1 MSSMVWPD
9 NRIPEKA
16 LYVLNKLKENG
27 FESYVVGGCVRDS
40 ILGRIPGDWD
50 ITTSAKPEEVKR
62 VFRRTIDTGIAHG
75 TVTVMIEDEGFEV
88 TTFRVDG
95 AYEDHRHPDQVAFTP
110 NLEEDLKRRDFTI
123 NAMAYSPDTGLIDLF
138 GGMDDIREGRIRCV
152 GDPVERFTEDAL
164 RMLRGVRFAGQLGFG
179 IEAATVE
186 AIRICAPTI
195 ANVSAERI
203 REELTKLLLSG
214 QPEKLLLAEET
225 GLCRVFFPE
234 LSYMLHTEQNNPHHC
249 YNVGEHS
256 LRVVKNIQGLYP
268 RLSKDEL
275 PYGGS
280 FSEQK
285 VNTIFV
291 YAALLHDVGK
301 PSRRQADAEGVHH
314 FHGHAAKGTEMA
326 EKILKRLRFDNDT
339 IRIVTNLIRFHET
352 RHNGGQRA
360 MRRLIHKAG
369 TETMPYLFLLQE
381 ADICA
386 QSGYKREEKLAALSE
401 AKRIFREIRE
411 KQEPVNIR
419 DLAVTGNDIIA
430 LGVQSGPAVGKILN
444 DLLELV
450 MEDPAKNNR
459 KLLLTEME
467 KRIKIEHEG

>member
-9 NRIPEKA
+9 NRIPKKA

-62 VFRRTIDTGIAHG
+62 IFRRTIDTGIAHG
-75 TVTVMIEDEGFEV
+75 TVTVMIDDEGFEV

-95 AYEDHRHPDQVAFTP
+95 TYEDHRHPDQVAFTP

-123 NAMAYSPDTGLIDLF
+123 NAMAYSPDTGLVDLF
-138 GGMDDIREGRIRCV
+138 GGVDDIREGRIRCV
-152 GDPVERFTEDAL
+152 GNPVERFTEDAL
-164 RMLRGVRFAGQLGFG
+164 RMLRGVRFAGQLGFQM
-179 IEAATVE
+179 EAATME
-186 AIRICAPTI
+186 AIRACASTI
-195 ANVSAERI
+195 GNVSAERI
-203 REELTKLLLSG
+203 REELTKLLLSDE
-214 QPEKLLLAEET
+214 PEKLMLAEET
-225 GLCRVFFPE
+225 GLCRVFLPE
-234 LSYMLHTEQNNPHHC
+234 FSHMLHTEQNNPHHC

-256 LRVVKNIQGLYP
+256 LYAVKNIQGLYG

-275 PYGGS
+275 PYGGQ

-285 VNTIFV
+285 VNIIFV

-301 PSRRQADAEGVHH
+301 PSRRQVDAEGIHH
-314 FHGHAAKGTEMA
+314 FHGHAPKGTEMA
-326 EKILKRLRFDNDT
+326 YEILKRLRFDNDT
-339 IRIVTNLIRFHET
+339 IRVVTNLIRFHET
-352 RHNGGQRA
+352 RHNGDRRA
-360 MRRLIHKAG
+360 MRRLVHKAG
-369 TETMPYLFLLQE
+369 METMPYLFVLQE

-386 QSGYKREEKLAALSE
+386 QSGYEREEKLAALGE
-401 AKRIFREIRE
+401 AERTFWEIRE
-411 KQEPVNIR
+411 KQEPVSIR
-419 DLAVTGNDIIA
+419 DLAVTGKDIIA
-430 LGVQSGPAVGKILN
+430 LGVQPGPVVGKILD

-459 KLLLTEME
+459 KLLLTETG